1 MLQHFFFY
9 EPSGK
14 VVGTGACMAKDIDL
28 QVREGAALA
37 LGVADRELH
46 YYDQGRGLIVEK
58 PPRPSQFHIW
68 DWPTKSWLPDL
79 DRARTSRQ
87 AEVGAELARRDLA
100 PIAYAGA
107 AFDADTQ
114 ARENISG
121 TLGRLLRGDGLPGG
135 WIGWRD
141 RANAM
146 HWATDDAATV
156 QAHLAALSRAIEDR
170 KQALLVAAWQHKAAI
185 AALTDI
191 SAVLAH
197 DLAAGWPA

>member
-1 MLQHFFFY
+1 MNYIQYAPTGEILCFGEAPDGASLAHMEHVLEGVDPIDGPLENHY
-9 EPSGK
+9 VLNGA
-14 VVGTGACMAKDIDL
+14 VVS
-28 QVREGAALA
+28 
-37 LGVADRELH
+37 
-46 YYDQGRGLIVEK
+46 K
-58 PPRPSQFHIW
+58 PPQPSQFHAW
-68 DWPTKSWLPDL
+68 DWLTKSWLPDL
-79 DRARTSRQ
+79 AAALTARKREID
-87 AEVGAELARRDLA
+87 AEFVRRDLA

-121 TLGRLLRGDGLPGG
+121 ALVRLLRGDGLPGG